1 MDSFSVKKAAV
12 TNFLTSVV
20 DRVLGAETA
29 PVVDKKM
36 LNLAQ
41 KQANIR
47 AVSVRKGFQQI
58 LARSD
63 EMAQRI
69 EQYKQQRSKLP
80 SVECVFTSIAKVLFA
95 ESNLPPARNYR
106 PIQDHFL
113 NFLLASRCVHGRGL
127 PASIEPA

>member
-1 MDSFSVKKAAV
+1 MDSFSEKRSAV
-12 TNFLTSVV
+12 ANFLNTVV
-20 DRVLGAETA
+20 DRVLGGEAA

-36 LNLAQ
+36 QNLAQ

-69 EQYKQQRSKLP
+69 EQYKKQRSKLP
-80 SVECVFTSIAKVLFA
+80 GESEQAPIERQTDEETIVMSSA
-95 ESNLPPARNYR
+95 EMSLEHPRVVGSDIR
-106 PIQDHFL
+106 
-113 NFLLASRCVHGRGL
+113 
-127 PASIEPA
+127 